1 MHLCGGWRGCVELTP
16 RRKLLA
22 GIGTA
27 VAGGL
32 AGCGSNA
39 TETEPAHTVSLYLH
53 DSETARTVAVRIIDD
68 AGTTVFETER
78 TLSARNEADEN
89 VPFPATSNPET
100 IMVTIDGTRFERD
113 WPGFEQPELPC
124 KEGTNAGVEIWI
136 ETAAD
141 GSREIRLEANCQ
153 SVTMNE

>member
-1 MHLCGGWRGCVELTP
+1 LIP

-22 GIGTA
+22 GVGTA
-27 VAGGL
+27 IAGGL
-32 AGCGSNA
+32 AGCGSNVTA
-39 TETEPAHTVSLYLH
+39 AEPAHTVSLYLH
-53 DSETARTVAVRIIDD
+53 DSETARTVSVRIIDD

-100 IMVTIDGTRFERD
+100 IIVTIDGTRFERD

-124 KEGTNAGVEIWI
+124 NEANDAGVEIWI

-141 GSREIRLEANCQ
+141 GSPAIRLEANCQ

>member
-1 MHLCGGWRGCVELTP
+1 MR

-22 GIGTA
+22 GVGTA

-39 TETEPAHTVSLYLH
+39 TAAEPAHTVSLYLL
-53 DSETARTVAVRIIDD
+53 DSEAARTVSVRITDGG
-68 AGTTVFETER
+68 GTTVFETER
-78 TLSARNEADEN
+78 TLSAGNEADEN

-100 IMVTIDGTRFERD
+100 SIVIIDGTRFERD

-124 KEGTNAGVEIWI
+124 NEANNAGVEIWI
-136 ETAAD
+136 VTAAD
-141 GSREIRLEANCQ
+141 GSPAIRLEANCQ
-153 SVTMNE
+153 SVTMSE

>member
-1 MHLCGGWRGCVELTP
+1 M
-16 RRKLLA
+16 RRRELLA
-22 GIGTA
+22 GVGTA

-39 TETEPAHTVSLYLH
+39 TEAEPAHTVSLYLH
-53 DSETARTVAVRIIDD
+53 DSETARTVAVRIIDA

-78 TLSARNEADEN
+78 SLSERNEADEN
-89 VPFPATSNPET
+89 VPFPASSNPET
-100 IMVTIDGTRFERD
+100 IIVTIDGTRFERD

-124 KEGTNAGVEIWI
+124 NEGTNAGVEIWI

-141 GSREIRLEANCQ
+141 GSPEIRLEANCQ

>member
-1 MHLCGGWRGCVELTP
+1 MQ
-16 RRKLLA
+16 RRELLA
-22 GIGTA
+22 VASTA
-27 VAGGL
+27 VTGGL
-32 AGCGSNA
+32 AGCGSA
-39 TETEPAHTVSLYLH
+39 LTAADPAHTVSLYLL
-53 DSETARTVAVRIIDD
+53 DSEVARTVAVRITDD

-78 TLSARNEADEN
+78 TLSERNEADEN

-100 IMVTIDGTRFERD
+100 IIVTVDGTRFERD

-124 KEGTNAGVEIWI
+124 NEGTNAGVEIWI

-141 GSREIRLEANCQ
+141 GSPAIRLEANCQ